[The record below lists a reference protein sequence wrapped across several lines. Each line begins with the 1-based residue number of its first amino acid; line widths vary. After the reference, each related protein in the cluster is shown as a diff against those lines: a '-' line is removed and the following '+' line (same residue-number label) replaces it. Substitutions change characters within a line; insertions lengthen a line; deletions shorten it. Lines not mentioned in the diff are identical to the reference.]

1 MGSCTTTH
9 QRQGAQRA
17 QEKPGF
23 KRSRAHSRIRAD
35 LPELQESHPSCQLT
49 PATLRPQAAP
59 LTLVYSSSFCTA
71 STPTRASE
79 WPEKYLR
86 TFDRIFSLDK
96 VEIEREW
103 IDASL
108 CSAVHD
114 HVHAPSKGILEGRRA
129 ESRIYRNFGVR
140 NSARLLHDCSPTKDQ
155 HIVEE
160 PDAVV
165 AGKPALAFYTHTSPC
180 RGRCPSGLR
189 ESPASKAAS
198 FPCTES
204 SRRQCR

>member
-1 MGSCTTTH
+1 MGSCTMTR

-86 TFDRIFSLDK
+86 TFNRIFSLDK
-96 VEIEREW
+96 VEMEREW
-103 IDASL
+103 IEALL

-140 NSARLLHDCSPTKDQ
+140 NSARLLHDWSPTKDQ
-155 HIVEE
+155 YGS
-160 PDAVV
+160 A
-165 AGKPALAFYTHTSPC
+165 KNTLALALYTHTSPC
-180 RGRCPSGLR
+180 RGRCPLGSR
-189 ESPASKAAS
+189 ESPASRAAS

-204 SRRQCR
+204 NHPQCR